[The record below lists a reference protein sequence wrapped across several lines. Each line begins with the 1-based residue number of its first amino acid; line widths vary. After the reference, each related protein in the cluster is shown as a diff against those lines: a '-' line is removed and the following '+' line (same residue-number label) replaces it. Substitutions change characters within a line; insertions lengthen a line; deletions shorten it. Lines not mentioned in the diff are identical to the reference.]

1 MQYYPGIFQ
10 YFLIYSVH
18 ARYHFEC
25 ACTACT
31 GDWQKTSSLPKN
43 VKGLSHN
50 AYKDKT
56 SINKLQPLLKA
67 KDKKL
72 KNDEVSNLEKLK
84 ICIDCMKLAESIL
97 NRPHALLCELEN
109 DLHRQLY
116 VFYSNTWFSQW
127 YLRLILDIFAN
138 QTNTK

>member
-1 MQYYPGIFQ
+1 MSKFVNNIILQYYQFIFQ
-10 YFLIYSVH
+10 YFSIYSVH

-25 ACTACT
+25 ACKACT

-72 KNDEVSNLEKLK
+72 KNAEVSNLEKLK

-116 VFYSNTWFSQW
+116 VFYSNT
-127 YLRLILDIFAN
+127 
-138 QTNTK
+138 